1 MPTVSG
7 RHKDSGGIP
16 RRIRSTALRAAPD
29 GRASVRAEYQ
39 AAGRHPGAG
48 GDQHR
53 AVAAH
58 LVDRGAADLADGLGD
73 AVHAVDVRLAQLAA
87 VRVEGQDPTQLDG
100 PAGDEVPGLAA
111 RAETQLLQLQ
121 QNIRREVVVENG

>member
-1 MPTVSG
+1 IST
-7 RHKDSGGIP
+7 
-16 RRIRSTALRAAPD
+16 RSTALRAARD
-29 GRASVRAEYQ
+29 RRASVWAEDQ
-39 AAGRHPGAG
+39 AAGRHPSTG

-87 VRVEGQDPTQLDG
+87 VWVEGQDPIQLDG
-100 PAGDEVPGLAA
+100 PAGDEVPGPAPGGQ
-111 RAETQLLQLQ
+111 TPPLQ
-121 QNIRREVVVENG
+121 